1 MKNNF
6 LLESEDYLLIDLKIK
21 EKIGE
26 LGFLNVEV
34 NRYDSDEDSLGR
46 VLKDLDTYGLFSSKE
61 IIGVNN
67 IGL

>member
-34 NRYDSDEDSLGR
+34 NRYDLKKI
-46 VLKDLDTYGLFSSKE
+46 VLVVYWK
-61 IIGVNN
+61 I
-67 IGL
+67 